1 MAAPSSGSPKRLRSA
16 LDRVLVHDVKNMSF
30 RIRLLLANLDEHWDD
45 PEFRTT
51 VRGLLASTVE
61 RLEEIAG
68 RFVAHEDAVLIK
80 IALQINDLIK
90 EIARRPTRRG
100 GRDGARPSLSLAL
113 GEAPRI
119 WGDPYYVGDA
129 IASLVE
135 NAFEA
140 AAPSG
145 KVLIRT
151 YAGGGPRRP
160 RAIVEVIDNGAGMT
174 AEFLRDKLFRPF
186 ETTKS
191 GGVGLG
197 LATAHQIVRFHRGS
211 MRVLSQSGGGT
222 LVRLSFPGISETA
235 PGAGTGDA
243 R

>member
-1 MAAPSSGSPKRLRSA
+1 MAAPSGSPKRLRST

-30 RIRLLLANLDEHWDD
+30 RLRLLLSNLDEHWED
-45 PEFRTT
+45 PEFRAT
-51 VRGLLASTVE
+51 VRTLLASTVE

-80 IALQINDLIK
+80 VALHVNDLVA
-90 EIARRPTRRG
+90 EVARRPPRRG
-100 GRDGARPSLSLAL
+100 GRDGSRQAALSLAL
-113 GEAPRI
+113 GETPRI

-145 KVLIRT
+145 KVLVRT
-151 YAGGGPRRP
+151 YASGGSRRP
-160 RAIVEVIDNGAGMT
+160 RAVVEVIDNGAGMT
-174 AEFLRDKLFRPF
+174 TEFLRDRLFRPF

-197 LATAHQIVRFHRGS
+197 MTTAQQIVKFHRGT

-222 LVRLSFPGISETA
+222 IVRLSFPGIPDGH
-235 PGAGTGDA
+235 PGEGERTP
-243 R
+243 

>member
-1 MAAPSSGSPKRLRSA
+1 MSAPSGSPKRLRST

-30 RIRLLLANLDEHWDD
+30 RLRLLLSNLDEHWDD
-45 PEFRTT
+45 PEFRAT

-80 IALQINDLIK
+80 VALQVNDLVK
-90 EIARRPTRRG
+90 EIVRRPPRRG
-100 GRDGARPSLSLAL
+100 GRDGRAPSVSLAL
-113 GEAPRI
+113 GETPRI
-119 WGDPYYVGDA
+119 WGDPYYLGDA

-140 AAPSG
+140 AAPGG
-145 KVLIRT
+145 KVLVRT
-151 YAGGGPRRP
+151 YAAGGSRRP
-160 RAIVEVIDNGAGMT
+160 RAVIEVIDNGAGMS
-174 AEFLRDKLFRPF
+174 AEFLKDRLFRAF

-197 LATAHQIVRFHRGS
+197 LATAQQIVRFHRGS

-222 LVRLSFPGISETA
+222 LVRLSFPGIAEPAA
-235 PGAGTGDA
+235 PDAGG
-243 R
+243 REPS